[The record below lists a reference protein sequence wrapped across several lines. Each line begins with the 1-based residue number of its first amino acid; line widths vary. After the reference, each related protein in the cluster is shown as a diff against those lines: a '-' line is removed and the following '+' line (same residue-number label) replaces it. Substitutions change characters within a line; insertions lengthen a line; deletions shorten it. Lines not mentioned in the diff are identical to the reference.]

1 MKSSDSITVVLNY
14 NNINLPIIV
23 KKFNKLYHIKDKSY
37 QLFYPIKTDIK
48 LKYNNKDL
56 SSFLD
61 QSIGLIFENREKV
74 KLQIEPILGSKR
86 QLIRKIKLNSQ
97 KNVFNNMDSE
107 TKIPEAPATND
118 RYKSIQTESLP
129 KKNIKSFSPSN
140 TIMNTKKKLP
150 PIKNKNKNKIDISSY
165 KICRDCLTNDTKY
178 YCRKCNKFICSNCSN
193 KKHKKH
199 NFLDIDISNEKAN
212 IDKYK
217 EEIITKLCLAV
228 NNLDNLDNIQMNE
241 INVDEWNKKY
251 IDGINSLTQIAK
263 DQKEELK
270 NNKNNKE
277 NIFDKNQFLNR
288 IKEEKE
294 FINNISIST
303 SKDPFQLFNDI
314 NKRERIINQTLKKGK
329 NTTNKIEEEFTDIEN
344 EIDNILFELEEQIY
358 YK

>member
-1 MKSSDSITVVLNY
+1 MKSLDSITVVLNY
-14 NNINLPIIV
+14 NNKNLPIIV

-97 KNVFNNMDSE
+97 KNIFNDMNSE
-107 TKIPEAPATND
+107 TKIQEAPATND

-140 TIMNTKKKLP
+140 TSMNTKKKLP
-150 PIKNKNKNKIDISSY
+150 PIKNKNKTKIDISSY

-178 YCRKCNKFICSNCSN
+178 YCRKCNKFTCSNCSN
-193 KKHKKH
+193 KKHKNH

-277 NIFDKNQFLNR
+277 NNFDKNQFLNR

-294 FINNISIST
+294 FINNISL
-303 SKDPFQLFNDI
+303 Q
-314 NKRERIINQTLKKGK
+314 
-329 NTTNKIEEEFTDIEN
+329 N
-344 EIDNILFELEEQIY
+344 EKES
-358 YK
+358 